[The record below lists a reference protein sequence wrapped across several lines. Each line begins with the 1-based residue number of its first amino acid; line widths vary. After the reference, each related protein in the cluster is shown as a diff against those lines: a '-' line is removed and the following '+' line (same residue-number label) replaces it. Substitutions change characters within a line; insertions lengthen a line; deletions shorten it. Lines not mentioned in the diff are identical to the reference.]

1 MARVFSIIVFVLAV
15 LMQGGCRTTAP
26 IKHESESNEDV
37 QEALTAV
44 AGALSGREFSEEEK
58 RNLQEQIRTDP
69 DAQSAVQAIGGAVSG
84 KDVKVKYCPVGGE
97 RYAPHLET
105 CPVHHVPLE
114 MVDP

>member
-1 MARVFSIIVFVLAV
+1 MGRVFPAIVFVLAV
-15 LMQGGCRTTAP
+15 LIQGGCRMTAP
-26 IKHESESNEDV
+26 MKHGSESHEDV

-44 AGALSGREFSEEEK
+44 AGALSGRELSEKEK
-58 RNLQEQIRTDP
+58 RNLEEQIRTDK
-69 DAQSAVQAIGGAVSG
+69 DAQSAVQAISGAVSG

-97 RYAPHLET
+97 RYAPHLKT